1 MVTTHNQQINST
13 KDDLL
18 GNTLLFSDLISKT
31 IWVISYL
38 IVTGLYKSGQGLP
51 SPSRDRD
58 GIGRRD
64 GMWISN
70 CLYCLRISHFPSP
83 HLDMPGLPAIWQA
96 GLGQGLPWRDVI
108 GTGCYCFHCIQA
120 KILKWMLWITG
131 LSQGCVRISNCPF
144 LTRNRVAANITNTSG
159 RDAPFFE
166 FPLIRFKGTKT
177 PCSPLRDC
185 KKHAKFGRLNITLI
199 SHT

>member
-13 KDDLL
+13 KDGLL

-38 IVTGLYKSGQGLP
+38 VVTGLYKSGQGLP

-64 GMWISN
+64 SFCEFSGS
-70 CLYCLRISHFPSP
+70 RKP
-83 HLDMPGLPAIWQA
+83 
-96 GLGQGLPWRDVI
+96 GLGQG
-108 GTGCYCFHCIQA
+108 CA
-120 KILKWMLWITG
+120 
-131 LSQGCVRISNCPF
+131 RISNCPF

-166 FPLIRFKGTKT
+166 FPLIRFKGRKT
-177 PCSPLRDC
+177 PCSPLTGC
-185 KKHAKFGRLNITLI
+185 KNHAKFGRLNITLDFKYLSYCQRKPSAI
-199 SHT
+199 V